1 MDREERRR
9 AKAVVK
15 DVKDWVDRLA
25 KVLDERQR
33 IMTAAADATAE
44 ISARFTPIPTG
55 KKPSWRTVGLMPSDG
70 EILAACARAHALPKL
85 SSSMQRAVKRVTSDE
100 TLKFLADAKAAVGAR
115 RMFAGRDQKEAGVL
129 ATNSLTQLHGELSRE
144 DLTMEL
150 GALESRTKS
159 SKKYPP
165 ETVLDDAAGL
175 RRLFGVAPEL
185 LTQTDLDSAYRY
197 IRTID
202 RALDQEHEFRSAVT
216 TAANAVR
223 QTEARSMVAD
233 IPVERLK
240 DATSGQ
246 VRINALTAAGIGT
259 VLEVLEREFLIESLP
274 GVGETTG
281 RRMIG
286 AARTIW
292 QTTLDEM
299 PVRIDIKNRTQAT
312 AELLSAMRS
321 WEAARSIQTATDD
334 LAAANDIRLLLNS
347 LDPKTTH
354 VVVKADS
361 RPAPDLRAAID
372 AIARRAALI
381 AGEKGPSTKD
391 PWDDFLARPAD
402 YYAMLSE
409 LGFLP
414 DDDKAS
420 EGDLPEE
427 ILDAI
432 RDLKLEM
439 SHLDASLRGYQ
450 SFAARFAVVQRKVI
464 IGDEMGL
471 GKTVESLA
479 VLTHLRAKGAHHF
492 LVVCPAAVVTNWM
505 REVTDKSKLRAH
517 RLHGPGRDGALTA
530 WIRGGGVAI
539 TTYDS
544 LTWLDGQIPDRAQP
558 ACVVFD
564 EAHYIKNP
572 DAKRTRRSRAL
583 IEQADRA
590 ILLTGTPLENR
601 IEEFRNLVGYLR
613 PDLTVNASEFAP
625 RQFRKQ
631 VAPAYLRRNQEDVLT
646 ELPDLV
652 EVDEWMP
659 LSSSDYEHYRAAVVE
674 GNFMGMR
681 QAAMRAGAKS
691 QKMQRLF
698 EIVEEAEDNERK
710 VLVFSHFRDALD
722 DIASILPGKVFGPLT
737 GSVPAAKRQQM
748 VDEFSVASHGA
759 VLVAQIV
766 AGGVGLNIQAASVV
780 VIVEPQLKP
789 TTEWQAIARSRRMGQ
804 LESVQV
810 HRLLS
815 EDGVDRRITQILAR
829 KSELFADFARVSE
842 TADSAPEA
850 FDISDAEIAREVVAA
865 ERERLLATTTS

>member
-15 DVKDWVDRLA
+15 DVSDWVDRLV
-25 KVLDERQR
+25 KVLEDRQR

-44 ISARFTPIPTG
+44 LSARFTPIPTG
-55 KKPSWRTVGLMPSDG
+55 EKASWRTIGLTPSDG
-70 EILAACARAHALPKL
+70 EILAVCARAHALPKL
-85 SSSMQRAVKRVTSDE
+85 SSPMQRAVKSVTSE
-100 TLKFLADAKAAVGAR
+100 KTSTLLSDAKSAVGGR
-115 RMFAGRDQKEAGVL
+115 RMFAGRDRKEAGIQ
-129 ATNSLTQLHGELSRE
+129 AANALTRLHGELNRE

-150 GALESRTKS
+150 RALENRTKS
-159 SKKYPP
+159 SRKYAPG
-165 ETVLDDAAGL
+165 TALDDAVGL
-175 RRLFGVAPEL
+175 RRLFGAAPEL
-185 LTQTDLDSAYRY
+185 LTQADLDSAYRS

-202 RALDQEHEFRSAVT
+202 RALDREHEFRSAVT
-216 TAANAVR
+216 TAANEVR
-223 QTEARSMVAD
+223 HAETRAMVAD
-233 IPVERLK
+233 FPVERLK

-246 VRINALTAAGIGT
+246 VRINALNTAGIGT
-259 VLEVLEREFLIESLP
+259 VLEVLEHESLIESLP
-274 GVGETTG
+274 GVGAATG

-286 AARTIW
+286 AARAIW
-292 QTTLDEM
+292 QTTLDDM
-299 PVRIDIKNRTQAT
+299 PVRIDIKNRTKAT
-312 AELLSAMRS
+312 TELLSAMQS

-334 LAAANDIRLLLNS
+334 LAAASDIRLLLNS
-347 LDPKTTH
+347 LDPTTTH
-354 VVVKADS
+354 VVIKADS
-361 RPAPDLRAAID
+361 KPAAELRAAIN
-372 AIARRAALI
+372 AIAGRAAAI
-381 AGEKGPSTKD
+381 SGEEGPSTTE

-402 YYAMLSE
+402 FYAMLSE

-414 DDDKAS
+414 DDDQAS
-420 EGDLPEE
+420 QGDLPEE
-427 ILDAI
+427 ILEAI

-439 SHLDASLRGYQ
+439 SYLDASLRGYQ

-479 VLTHLRAKGAHHF
+479 VLTHLRARGAHHF
-492 LVVCPAAVVTNWM
+492 LVVCPAAVVTNWI
-505 REVTDKSKLRAH
+505 REVTDKSRLRPH
-517 RLHGPGRDGALTA
+517 RLHGPGRDGALTD

-539 TTYDS
+539 TTYDT
-544 LTWLDGQIPDRAQP
+544 LTWLDGQIPERAKP

-613 PDLTVNASEFAP
+613 PDLTVNATEFAP

-652 EVDEWMP
+652 EVDEWLP
-659 LSSSDYEHYRAAVVE
+659 LSSADQEHYVATVAE

-681 QAAMRAGAKS
+681 QAAMRAGATS
-691 QKMQRLF
+691 QKMQRLI

-710 VLVFSHFRDALD
+710 VLVFSHFRDVLD

-737 GSVPAAKRQQM
+737 GSVPAAKRQEM
-748 VDEFSVASHGA
+748 VDEFSDAPHGA

-804 LESVQV
+804 LDSVQV

-815 EDGVDRRITQILAR
+815 EEGVDRRITQILAR

-865 ERERLLATTTS
+865 ERERLLS